1 MYCVHPEHNCK
12 PNVYYLDSF
21 SHVTAHETKVKESLW
36 LIVHF
41 ISVLSA
47 GAMASYYESSD
58 GESVYILF
66 TKGYGDNV

>member
-12 PNVYYLDSF
+12 PNVYYLGSF

-36 LIVHF
+36 LFVHF